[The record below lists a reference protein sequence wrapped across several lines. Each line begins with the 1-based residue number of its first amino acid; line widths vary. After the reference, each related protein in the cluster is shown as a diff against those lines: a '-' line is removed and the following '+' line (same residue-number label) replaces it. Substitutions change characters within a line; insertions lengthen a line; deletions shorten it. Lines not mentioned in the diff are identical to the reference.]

1 MIYLLSPFIQKI
13 LKKLILLGLL
23 AFTSPV
29 FANGVPTW
37 TTGSS
42 NRTENTTQTI
52 TRSIVTEKYGS
63 TINTWEGSNISV
75 AASAGISGGDAVFTV
90 SDTSK
95 DWSLNVTSRSSG
107 LMIEKI
113 TQNDTINTT
122 SVITSLSVFSQ

>member
-1 MIYLLSPFIQKI
+1 MKKLLLLSMF
-13 LKKLILLGLL
+13 LI
-23 AFTSPV
+23 APCY
-29 FANGVPTW
+29 ANGVPTW
-37 TTGSS
+37 STGSS

-52 TRSIVTEKYGS
+52 TRSVVTEKYGS

-90 SDTSK
+90 ADTSK
-95 DWSLNVTSRSSG
+95 DWSLNVTSRASG

>member
-1 MIYLLSPFIQKI
+1 M
-13 LKKLILLGLL
+13 KKLLFLSLFL
-23 AFTSPV
+23 VAPCY
-29 FANGVPTW
+29 ANGVPTW

-52 TRSIVTEKYGS
+52 TRSVITEKYGS

-90 SDTSK
+90 ADTSK
-95 DWSLNVTSRSSG
+95 DWSLNVTSRAAG

>member
-1 MIYLLSPFIQKI
+1 M
-13 LKKLILLGLL
+13 KKLL
-23 AFTSPV
+23 ALVLFVAAPCY
-29 FANGVPTW
+29 ANGVPSW
-37 TTGSS
+37 TTGTS

-52 TRSIVTEKYGS
+52 TRSVVTEKYGS

-75 AASAGISGGDAVFTV
+75 AASAGIAGGDAVFTV
-90 SDTSK
+90 KDETA
-95 DWSLNVTSRSSG
+95 DWSLNVTTRASG

>member
-1 MIYLLSPFIQKI
+1 MKKLLLLSLFLVAPCY
-13 LKKLILLGLL
+13 
-23 AFTSPV
+23 
-29 FANGVPTW
+29 ANGVPTW

-52 TRSIVTEKYGS
+52 TRSVVTEKYGS

-75 AASAGISGGDAVFTV
+75 AASAGIAGGDAVFTV
-90 SDTSK
+90 ADSTK
-95 DWSLNVTSRSSG
+95 DWSLNVTSRAAG

>member
-1 MIYLLSPFIQKI
+1 MKKLLLLSLFI
-13 LKKLILLGLL
+13 
-23 AFTSPV
+23 AAPCY
-29 FANGVPTW
+29 ANGVHTW

-52 TRSIVTEKYGS
+52 TRSVVTEKYGS

-90 SDTSK
+90 ADSTK
-95 DWSLNVTSRSSG
+95 DWSLNVTSRSAG

>member
-1 MIYLLSPFIQKI
+1 M
-13 LKKLILLGLL
+13 KKLLLLGLFI
-23 AFTSPV
+23 AAPCY
-29 FANGVPTW
+29 ANGVPSW

-52 TRSIVTEKYGS
+52 TRSVITEKYGS
-63 TINTWEGSNISV
+63 TINTWEASNISV
-75 AASAGISGGDAVFTV
+75 AASAGIAGGDAVFTV
-90 SDTSK
+90 ADTSK
-95 DWSLNVTSRSSG
+95 DWSLNVTTRAAG

>member
-1 MIYLLSPFIQKI
+1 M
-13 LKKLILLGLL
+13 KKLLLLGLFL
-23 AFTSPV
+23 VAPCY
-29 FANGVPTW
+29 ANGVPTW

-52 TRSIVTEKYGS
+52 TRSVVTEKYGS
-63 TINTWEGSNISV
+63 TLNTWEGSNISV
-75 AASAGISGGDAVFTV
+75 AASAGIAGGDAVFTV
-90 SDTSK
+90 ADTSK
-95 DWSLNVTSRSSG
+95 DWSLNVTTRAAG

>member
-1 MIYLLSPFIQKI
+1 M
-13 LKKLILLGLL
+13 KKLLLLGLFI
-23 AFTSPV
+23 AAPCY
-29 FANGVPTW
+29 ANGVPTW

-52 TRSIVTEKYGS
+52 TRSVVTEKYGS

-90 SDTSK
+90 ADTSK
-95 DWSLNVTSRSSG
+95 DWSLNVTSRAAG

>member
-1 MIYLLSPFIQKI
+1 MKKLLLLSLFI
-13 LKKLILLGLL
+13 
-23 AFTSPV
+23 AAPCY
-29 FANGVPTW
+29 ANGVPSW

-52 TRSIVTEKYGS
+52 TRSVITEKYGS

-75 AASAGISGGDAVFTV
+75 AASAGIAGGDAVFTV
-90 SDTSK
+90 ADTSK
-95 DWSLNVTSRSSG
+95 DWSLNVTTRAAG

>member
-1 MIYLLSPFIQKI
+1 M
-13 LKKLILLGLL
+13 KKLLLLGLFIV
-23 AFTSPV
+23 APCY
-29 FANGVPTW
+29 ANGVPSW
-37 TTGSS
+37 TTGTS

-52 TRSIVTEKYGS
+52 TRSVVTEKYGS

-75 AASAGISGGDAVFTV
+75 AASAGIAGGDAVFTV
-90 SDTSK
+90 KDDTA
-95 DWSLNVTSRSSG
+95 DWSLNVTTRAAG